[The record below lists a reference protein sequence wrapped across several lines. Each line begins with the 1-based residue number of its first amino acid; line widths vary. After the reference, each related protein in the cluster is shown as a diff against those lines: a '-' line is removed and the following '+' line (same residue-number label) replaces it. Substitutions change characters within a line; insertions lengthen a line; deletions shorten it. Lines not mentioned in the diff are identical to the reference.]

1 MASRKNTIAKVFAT
15 LGLSQAGLA
24 AQRALFSPFV
34 RAINY
39 HDVPPSMAEG
49 FERQLD
55 LYTQHFECIDPKKL
69 LALQRGE
76 WRSSRPGLILS
87 FDDGLRSHA
96 DVVAPLLEARGW
108 VGWFMVP
115 FSFVEVAPSAQ
126 ELYAE
131 EHQIGHAGHDYGD
144 PRIAISWDDVRRLS
158 NHHVVGCHGLTHR
171 RLGNTLA
178 PGDFDA
184 EIPQAKARLE
194 AAAGREIDVFA
205 WIGGEETSYS
215 RGAADAIAQAGFR
228 MSFMTNNAPI
238 RAGCDLL
245 QLQRTNIEA
254 GDNEDLVRFQLS
266 GIMDLFYR
274 AKRDRVNRL
283 TRIAPG

>member
-1 MASRKNTIAKVFAT
+1 VASRKNTIAKAFAT

-24 AQRALFSPFV
+24 TQRALFSPFV

-55 LYTQHFECIDPKKL
+55 LYTEHFECIDPENL

-96 DVVAPLLEARGW
+96 DVAAPLHEARGW
-108 VGWFMVP
+108 VGWFIVP
-115 FSFVEVAPSAQ
+115 FSFVEAAPSAQ
-126 ELYAE
+126 KLYAK

-158 NHHVVGCHGLTHR
+158 SHHVVGCHGLTHR
-171 RLGNTLA
+171 RLGDTLA

-184 EIPQAKARLE
+184 EIPQAKTRLE

-205 WIGGEETSYS
+205 WIGGEEASYS

-274 AKRDRVNRL
+274 GKRNRVNRL
-283 TRIAPG
+283 TRTSRG